1 MPNLEVKC
9 SKELESLFLENNG
22 ELLRKMHALLQG
34 HQSLDPV
41 TEEPKNT
48 MLRNRVA
55 TTLTPWTFCIVGDEE
70 VPSKRVSVNFALG
83 DKPDRKGPLGDRLRK
98 DLGLDLEDVIVTHL
112 SEKYKMEEGRE
123 YTMVSETREVNRH
136 HYNDK
141 PRKKSAPRPKNIEP
155 DPNPEKPT
163 FEMPVG
169 AINTHCHV
177 NSNGMTPFPWSDDR
191 KYDPAFAPWRKLEE
205 LDNHLGFA
213 GEVVV
218 AATCHGTDNSYM
230 LNALK
235 KSKGRALGVA
245 FVDKTISDGELTELD
260 AAGVRGVRYSYV
272 KRLTNPPPPEEMVRM
287 ALRLKRLK
295 DSGQFKNE
303 WHIDLYCE
311 AADLK
316 DLESHIKVI
325 PIPVV
330 FDHMAVPVI
339 ANGVE
344 DPEFQRFRQLFRDKK
359 DCYAKVTCP
368 ERLTGSGR
376 PEDWAKVLPF
386 ARALA
391 DEFPQRV
398 ISGTDWPHPNMKEG
412 QMPNDGALLNRW
424 IWDVAGRNG
433 EALKRLLV
441 DNPRKLFNFPLH
453 SAPRA

>member
-9 SKELESLFLENNG
+9 SQEMESFFLENDG
-22 ELLRKMHALLQG
+22 ELLRRMHALLKD
-34 HQSLDPV
+34 HKSLDPL

-48 MLRNRVA
+48 VLRNRVA

-70 VPSKRVSVNFALG
+70 GPSKRISVNFALG

-98 DLGLDLEDVIVTHL
+98 DLGLDLEDVIVKHL
-112 SEKYKMEEGRE
+112 AEKYKMEEGRE

-141 PRKKSAPRPKNIEP
+141 PRKQVAARPRNLE
-155 DPNPEKPT
+155 PNPEPDRPA
-163 FEMPVG
+163 FEMPPG

-205 LDNHLGFA
+205 LDTFLGFS

-245 FVDKTISDGELTELD
+245 FVDKNISDQELIELD
-260 AAGVRGVRYSYV
+260 SAGVRGVRYSYV
-272 KRLTNPPPPEEMVRM
+272 KRLTNPPPPEEMVAM
-287 ALRLKRLK
+287 ANRLKRLK
-295 DSGQFKNE
+295 DAGKLKND

-316 DLESHIKVI
+316 DLESHIKAI

-330 FDHMAVPVI
+330 FDHMAVPAI
-339 ANGVE
+339 DKGVS
-344 DPEFQRFRQLFRDKK
+344 DPEFKRYLQLFRDKQ
-359 DCYAKVTCP
+359 DCYAKLTCP
-368 ERLTGSGR
+368 ERLTGSGK
-376 PEDWAKVLPF
+376 PEDWGKVLPF

-391 DEFPQRV
+391 EEFPDRV

-412 QMPNDGALLNRW
+412 QMPNDGELLNRW
-424 IWDVAGRNG
+424 IREIADRNS
-433 EALKRLLV
+433 ETLRRILV
-441 DNPRKLFNFPLH
+441 DNPRRLFNFP
-453 SAPRA
+453 ARPA

>member
-9 SKELESLFLENNG
+9 SKELEHLFLENDG
-22 ELLRKMHALLQG
+22 ELLRKLHALLQS

-55 TTLTPWTFCIVGDEE
+55 TTLTPWTFCIVGDEPG
-70 VPSKRVSVNFALG
+70 PSKRVSVNFALG

-98 DLGLDLEDVIVTHL
+98 DLGLDLEDIIVNHL

-141 PRKKSAPRPKNIEP
+141 PRKKAPARAKNIEP
-155 DPNPEKPT
+155 NPNPDKPA
-163 FEMPVG
+163 FQMPPG

-191 KYDPAFAPWRKLEE
+191 KYDPAFAPWKKLEA
-205 LDNHLGFA
+205 LDTFLGFS
-213 GEVVV
+213 GEVIV
-218 AATCHGTDNSYM
+218 AATCHGTDNSFM

-245 FVDKTISDGELTELD
+245 FVEKTISDQELADLD
-260 AAGVRGVRYSYV
+260 KAGVRGVRYSYV
-272 KRLTNPPPPEEMVRM
+272 KRLTNPPPPEEMVAM
-287 ALRLKRLK
+287 ANRIKPL
-295 DSGQFKNE
+295 N

-316 DLESHIKVI
+316 DLEPHIKSI
-325 PIPVV
+325 PVPVV
-330 FDHMAVPVI
+330 FDHMAVPAI
-339 ANGVE
+339 EKGVG
-344 DPEFQRFRQLFRDKK
+344 DPEFQRYLQLFRDKQ

-368 ERLTGSGR
+368 ERLTGSGK
-376 PEDWAKVLPF
+376 PEEWTKVLPF

-391 DEFPQRV
+391 EEFPDRV
-398 ISGTDWPHPNMKEG
+398 ITGTDWPHPNMKEG
-412 QMPNDGALLNRW
+412 QMPNDGELLNRW
-424 IWDVAGRNG
+424 IWEVAGRNS
-433 EALKRLLV
+433 ATLKRILV
-441 DNPRKLFNFPLH
+441 DNPRTLFRFP
-453 SAPRA
+453 AP

>member
-1 MPNLEVKC
+1 
-9 SKELESLFLENNG
+9 
-22 ELLRKMHALLQG
+22 MHALLQG

-70 VPSKRVSVNFALG
+70 GPSKRVSVNFALG

-98 DLGLDLEDVIVTHL
+98 DLGLDLEDVIVNHL

-141 PRKKSAPRPKNIEP
+141 PRKKSPARSKNLEP
-155 DPNPEKPT
+155 DPKPDKPA
-163 FEMPVG
+163 FPMPPG

-191 KYDPAFAPWRKLEE
+191 KYDPAFAPWRKLLE
-205 LDNHLGFA
+205 LDTFLGFS
-213 GEVVV
+213 GEVIV

-245 FVDKTISDGELTELD
+245 FIDKNVSDQDLVELD
-260 AAGVRGVRYSYV
+260 KAGVRGVRYSYV
-272 KRLTNPPPPEEMVRM
+272 KRLTNPPPPEEMITM
-287 ALRLKRLK
+287 ARRVKYL
-295 DSGQFKNE
+295 N

-316 DLESHIKVI
+316 DLEPHIKAI

-330 FDHMAVPVI
+330 FDHMAVPAI
-339 ANGVE
+339 DKGVS
-344 DPEFQRFRQLFRDKK
+344 DPEFQRYLQLFRDKK

-368 ERLTGSGR
+368 ERLTGSSK
-376 PEDWAKVLPF
+376 PEDWSKVLPF

-391 DEFPQRV
+391 EEFPDRV
-398 ISGTDWPHPNMKEG
+398 ITGTDWPHPNMKEG
-412 QMPNDGALLNRW
+412 QMPNDGELLNRW
-424 IWDVAGRNG
+424 IWEVAGKNSDT
-433 EALKRLLV
+433 LKRLLV
-441 DNPRKLFNFPLH
+441 DNPRRLFKFP
-453 SAPRA
+453 

>member
-1 MPNLEVKC
+1 MENF
-9 SKELESLFLENNG
+9 FLENNG
-22 ELLRKMHALLQG
+22 ELLRKLHSLLQG

-41 TEEPKNT
+41 TEEPRNT
-48 MLRNRVA
+48 VLRNRVA
-55 TTLTPWTFCIVGDEE
+55 TSLAPWTFCIVGDEAG
-70 VPSKRVSVNFALG
+70 PSQRVTVNFALG

-98 DLGLDLEDVIVTHL
+98 DLGLDLEDVIVAHL
-112 SEKYKMEEGRE
+112 ADKYQMEEGRH

-141 PRKKSAPRPKNIEP
+141 PRQRAAARPKNIEP
-155 DPNPEKPT
+155 DANPEKPA
-163 FEMPVG
+163 FAMPPG

-205 LDNHLGFA
+205 LDTFLGFS
-213 GEVVV
+213 GEVIV

-245 FVDKTISDGELTELD
+245 FVEKTISDQELTDLD
-260 AAGVRGVRYSYV
+260 KAGVRGVRYSYV
-272 KRLTNPPPPEEMVRM
+272 KRLTNPPPPEEMVAM
-287 ALRLKRLK
+287 ANRVKHL
-295 DSGQFKNE
+295 N

-316 DLESHIKVI
+316 DLEPHIKAI

-330 FDHMAVPVI
+330 FDHMAVPNI
-339 ANGVE
+339 DKGVG
-344 DPEFQRFRQLFRDKK
+344 DPEFQRYLQLFRDKQ

-368 ERLTGSGR
+368 ERLTGSSK
-376 PEDWAKVLPF
+376 PEDWSKALPF

-391 DEFPQRV
+391 DEFPDRV
-398 ISGTDWPHPNMKEG
+398 ITGTDWPHPNMKEG
-412 QMPNDGALLNRW
+412 QMPNDGELLNRW
-424 IWDVAGRNG
+424 IWEIAGRNS
-433 EALKRLLV
+433 ATLKRLLV
-441 DNPRKLFNFPLH
+441 DNPRRLFNF
-453 SAPRA
+453 

>member
-9 SKELESLFLENNG
+9 SKELERLFLENNG

-55 TTLTPWTFCIVGDEE
+55 TTLTPWTFCIVGDEPG
-70 VPSKRVSVNFALG
+70 PSKRVSVNFALG

-98 DLGLDLEDVIVTHL
+98 DLGLDLEDVIVNHL
-112 SEKYKMEEGRE
+112 SEKYQMEEGRE

-141 PRKKSAPRPKNIEP
+141 PRKKAPARSKNLE
-155 DPNPEKPT
+155 PNPQPDKPA
-163 FEMPVG
+163 FEMPPG

-191 KYDPAFAPWRKLEE
+191 KYDPAFAPWRKLLE
-205 LDNHLGFA
+205 LDTFLGFS
-213 GEVVV
+213 GEVIV

-245 FVDKTISDGELTELD
+245 FVEKSISDQELAELD
-260 AAGVRGVRYSYV
+260 KAGVRGVRYSYV
-272 KRLTNPPPPEEMVRM
+272 KRLTNPPPPEEMVAM
-287 ALRLKRLK
+287 ANRIKPL
-295 DSGQFKNE
+295 N

-316 DLESHIKVI
+316 DLEPHIKSI
-325 PIPVV
+325 PVPVV
-330 FDHMAVPVI
+330 FDHMAVPAI
-339 ANGVE
+339 DKGVG
-344 DPEFQRFRQLFRDKK
+344 DPEFQHYLQLFRDKK

-368 ERLTGSGR
+368 ERLTGSSK
-376 PEDWAKVLPF
+376 PEDWSKVLPF

-391 DEFPQRV
+391 EEFPDRV
-398 ISGTDWPHPNMKEG
+398 ITGTDWPHPNMKEG
-412 QMPNDGALLNRW
+412 QMPNDGELLNRW
-424 IWDVAGRNG
+424 IWEIAGKNSDYS
-433 EALKRLLV
+433 EA
-441 DNPRKLFNFPLH
+441 PPGG
-453 SAPRA
+453 

>member
-9 SKELESLFLENNG
+9 SQELERFFLENDG
-22 ELLRKMHALLQG
+22 ELLRKLHALLQG
-34 HQSLDPV
+34 HQSLDPI

-55 TTLTPWTFCIVGDEE
+55 TTLMPWMFCIVGDEPG
-70 VPSKRVSVNFALG
+70 PSKRVSVNFALG

-98 DLGLDLEDVIVTHL
+98 DLGLDLEDIIVNHL
-112 SEKYKMEEGRE
+112 SEKYQMEEGRE

-141 PRKKSAPRPKNIEP
+141 PRKKAPVRAKNIEP
-155 DPNPEKPT
+155 NPNPEKPA
-163 FEMPVG
+163 FEMPPG

-191 KYDPAFAPWRKLEE
+191 KYDPAFAPWRKLEA
-205 LDNHLGFA
+205 LDTFLGFA
-213 GEVVV
+213 GEVIV

-245 FVDKTISDGELTELD
+245 FVDKNISDQELMELD

-272 KRLTNPPPPEEMVRM
+272 KRLTNPPPPEEMVAM
-287 ALRLKRLK
+287 ANRLCRLW
-295 DSGQFKNE
+295 DAGRLKNE

-311 AADLK
+311 AADLQ
-316 DLESHIKVI
+316 DLEPHIKAI

-330 FDHMAVPVI
+330 FDHMAVPAI
-339 ANGVE
+339 DKGVSA
-344 DPEFQRFRQLFRDKK
+344 PEFQRYLQLFRDKQ

-368 ERLTGSGR
+368 ERLTGSSK
-376 PEDWAKVLPF
+376 PEEWSKVLPF

-391 DEFPQRV
+391 EEFPTRV
-398 ISGTDWPHPNMKEG
+398 ITGTDWPHPNMKEG
-412 QMPNDGALLNRW
+412 QMPNDGELLNRW
-424 IWDVAGRNG
+424 IWEVAGRNSNILG
-433 EALKRLLV
+433 RLLV
-441 DNPRKLFNFPLH
+441 DNPRALFNFPG
-453 SAPRA
+453 

>member
-1 MPNLEVKC
+1 MKC
-9 SKELESLFLENNG
+9 SQELERFFLENDG
-22 ELLRKMHALLQG
+22 ELLRKLHALLQG
-34 HQSLDPV
+34 HQSLDPI

-55 TTLTPWTFCIVGDEE
+55 TTLTPWTFCIVGDEPG
-70 VPSKRVSVNFALG
+70 PSKRVSVNFALG

-98 DLGLDLEDVIVTHL
+98 DLGLDLEDIIVNHL
-112 SEKYKMEEGRE
+112 SEKYQMEEGRE

-141 PRKKSAPRPKNIEP
+141 PRKKAPARAKNIEP
-155 DPNPEKPT
+155 NPNPEKPA
-163 FEMPVG
+163 FEMPPG

-191 KYDPAFAPWRKLEE
+191 KYDPAFAPWRKLEA
-205 LDNHLGFA
+205 LDTFLGFA
-213 GEVVV
+213 GEVIV

-245 FVDKTISDGELTELD
+245 FVDKNISDQELMELD

-272 KRLTNPPPPEEMVRM
+272 KRLTNPPPPEEMVAM
-287 ALRLKRLK
+287 ANRLCLLW
-295 DSGQFKNE
+295 DAGSLKNE

-311 AADLK
+311 AADLQ
-316 DLESHIKVI
+316 DLEPHIKAI

-330 FDHMAVPVI
+330 FDHMAVPAI
-339 ANGVE
+339 EKGVSA
-344 DPEFQRFRQLFRDKK
+344 PEFQRYLQLFRDKQ

-368 ERLTGSGR
+368 ERLTGSSK
-376 PEDWAKVLPF
+376 PEEWSKVLPF

-391 DEFPQRV
+391 EEFPTRV
-398 ISGTDWPHPNMKEG
+398 ITGTDWPHPNMKEG
-412 QMPNDGALLNRW
+412 QMPNDGDLLNRW
-424 IWDVAGRNG
+424 IWEVAGRNSDT
-433 EALKRLLV
+433 LRRILV
-441 DNPRKLFNFPLH
+441 DNPRALFNFPG
-453 SAPRA
+453 

>member
-9 SKELESLFLENNG
+9 SKELEHFFLENNG

-55 TTLTPWTFCIVGDEE
+55 TTLTPWTFCIVGDEPG
-70 VPSKRVSVNFALG
+70 PSKRVSVNFALG

-98 DLGLDLEDVIVTHL
+98 DLGLDLEDVIVDHL
-112 SEKYKMEEGRE
+112 SEKYKMEEGRD
-123 YTMVSETREVNRH
+123 YTMISETREVNRH

-141 PRKKSAPRPKNIEP
+141 PRPKAPVRAKNLE
-155 DPNPEKPT
+155 PNPKPDKPA
-163 FEMPVG
+163 FAMPPG

-205 LDNHLGFA
+205 LDTFLGFS
-213 GEVVV
+213 GEVIV

-235 KSKGRALGVA
+235 KSKGRSLGVA
-245 FVDKTISDGELTELD
+245 FVEKTISDQELTDLD
-260 AAGVRGVRYSYV
+260 KAGVRGVRYSYV
-272 KRLTNPPPPEEMVRM
+272 KRLTNPPPPDEMVAM
-287 ALRLKRLK
+287 AARVKRL
-295 DSGQFKNE
+295 N

-316 DLESHIKVI
+316 DLEPHIKAI
-325 PIPVV
+325 PVPVV
-330 FDHMAVPVI
+330 FDHMAVPNVDKGI
-339 ANGVE
+339 D
-344 DPEFQRFRQLFRDKK
+344 DPEFQRYLQVFRDKK

-368 ERLTGSGR
+368 ERLTGSSK
-376 PEDWAKVLPF
+376 PKDWSKVLPF

-391 DEFPQRV
+391 DEFPDRV
-398 ISGTDWPHPNMKEG
+398 ITGTDWPHPNMKEG
-412 QMPNDGALLNRW
+412 QMPNDGELLNRW
-424 IWDVAGRNG
+424 IWEIAGGNSDS
-433 EALKRLLV
+433 LKRLLV
-441 DNPRKLFNFPLH
+441 DNPRRLFNF
-453 SAPRA
+453 

>member
-1 MPNLEVKC
+1 MKC
-9 SKELESLFLENNG
+9 SKELEHLFLENDG
-22 ELLRKMHALLQG
+22 ELLRKLHALLQG

-55 TTLTPWTFCIVGDEE
+55 TTLTPWTSCIVGDEPG
-70 VPSKRVSVNFALG
+70 PSKRVSVNFALG

-98 DLGLDLEDVIVTHL
+98 DLGLDLEDIIVNHL

-141 PRKKSAPRPKNIEP
+141 PRKKAPARAKNIEP
-155 DPNPEKPT
+155 NPKPDKPV
-163 FEMPVG
+163 FEMPPG

-205 LDNHLGFA
+205 LDTFLGFS
-213 GEVVV
+213 GEVIV
-218 AATCHGTDNSYM
+218 AATCHGIDNSFM

-245 FVDKTISDGELTELD
+245 FVEKTISDQELTDLD
-260 AAGVRGVRYSYV
+260 KAGVRGVRYSYV
-272 KRLTNPPPPEEMVRM
+272 KRLTNPPPPEEMVEM
-287 ALRLKRLK
+287 AKRIKRL
-295 DSGQFKNE
+295 N

-311 AADLK
+311 APDLK
-316 DLESHIKVI
+316 DLESHIKAI
-325 PIPVV
+325 PVPVV
-330 FDHMAVPVI
+330 FDHMAVPNI
-339 ANGVE
+339 DKGVG
-344 DPEFQRFRQLFRDKK
+344 DPEFQRYLQLFRDKK

-368 ERLTGSGR
+368 ERLTGSGK
-376 PEDWAKVLPF
+376 PEDWSTVLPF

-391 DEFPQRV
+391 EEFPDRV
-398 ISGTDWPHPNMKEG
+398 ITGTDWPHPNMKEG
-412 QMPNDGALLNRW
+412 QMPNDGELLNRW
-424 IWDVAGRNG
+424 IWEVAGKSSA
-433 EALKRLLV
+433 ALKRFLV
-441 DNPRKLFNFPLH
+441 DNPRRLFTF
-453 SAPRA
+453 S

>member
-1 MPNLEVKC
+1 VPNLEVKC
-9 SKELESLFLENNG
+9 SKDLEHCFLENDG
-22 ELLRKMHALLQG
+22 ELLRKLHALLQG
-34 HQSLDPV
+34 HQSLDPI

-55 TTLTPWTFCIVGDEE
+55 TTLTPWTFCIVGDEPG
-70 VPSKRVSVNFALG
+70 PSKRVSVNFALG

-98 DLGLDLEDVIVTHL
+98 DLGLDLEDIIVNHL
-112 SEKYKMEEGRE
+112 SEKYQMEEGRE

-141 PRKKSAPRPKNIEP
+141 PRKKAPARAKNIEP
-155 DPNPEKPT
+155 NPSPDKPA
-163 FEMPVG
+163 FEMPPG

-191 KYDPAFAPWRKLEE
+191 KYDPAFAPWRKLEA
-205 LDNHLGFA
+205 LDTFLGFS
-213 GEVVV
+213 GEVIV

-245 FVDKTISDGELTELD
+245 FVDKNISDQELMELD

-272 KRLTNPPPPEEMVRM
+272 KRLTNPPPPEEMVTM
-287 ALRLKRLK
+287 ANRIKSL
-295 DSGQFKNE
+295 N

-316 DLESHIKVI
+316 DLEPNIKAI
-325 PIPVV
+325 PVPVV
-330 FDHMAVPVI
+330 FDHMAVPNI
-339 ANGVE
+339 DKGVS
-344 DPEFQRFRQLFRDKK
+344 DPEFQRYLQLFRDKK

-368 ERLTGSGR
+368 ERLTGSSK
-376 PEDWAKVLPF
+376 PEEWSKVLPF

-391 DEFPQRV
+391 EEFPTRV
-398 ISGTDWPHPNMKEG
+398 ITGTDWPHPNMKEG
-412 QMPNDGALLNRW
+412 QMPNDGELLNRW
-424 IWDVAGRNG
+424 IWEVAGKSR
-433 EALKRLLV
+433 ETLRRILV
-441 DNPRKLFNFPLH
+441 DNPRSLFNFPG
-453 SAPRA
+453 

>member
-9 SKELESLFLENNG
+9 SRELEHLFLENDG

-55 TTLTPWTFCIVGDEE
+55 TTLTPWTFCIVGDEPG
-70 VPSKRVSVNFALG
+70 PSKRVSVNFALG

-98 DLGLDLEDVIVTHL
+98 DLGLDLEDVIVNHL
-112 SEKYKMEEGRE
+112 SEKYKMEEGRD

-141 PRKKSAPRPKNIEP
+141 PRAKAPARAKNIEP
-155 DPNPEKPT
+155 NPKPDKPA
-163 FEMPVG
+163 FEMPPG

-205 LDNHLGFA
+205 LDTFLGFS
-213 GEVVV
+213 GEVIV

-245 FVDKTISDGELTELD
+245 FVEKNITDQELTDLD
-260 AAGVRGVRYSYV
+260 KAGVRGVRYSYV
-272 KRLTNPPPPEEMVRM
+272 KRLTNPPPPEEMVAM
-287 ALRLKRLK
+287 ANRVKRL
-295 DSGQFKNE
+295 N

-316 DLESHIKVI
+316 DLEPHIKAI
-325 PIPVV
+325 PVPVV
-330 FDHMAVPVI
+330 FDHMAVPNIDKGI
-339 ANGVE
+339 A
-344 DPEFQRFRQLFRDKK
+344 DPEFQRYLELFRDKK

-368 ERLTGSGR
+368 ERLSGSSK
-376 PEDWAKVLPF
+376 PEDWSKVLPF

-391 DEFPQRV
+391 QEFPDRV
-398 ISGTDWPHPNMKEG
+398 ITGTDWPHPNMKEG
-412 QMPNDGALLNRW
+412 QMPNDGELLNRW
-424 IWDVAGRNG
+424 IWEVAGRNS
-433 EALKRLLV
+433 ATLKRLLV
-441 DNPRKLFNFPLH
+441 DNPRRLFNF
-453 SAPRA
+453 

>member
-9 SKELESLFLENNG
+9 SRELEHLFLENDG

-55 TTLTPWTFCIVGDEE
+55 TTLTPWTFCIVGDEPG
-70 VPSKRVSVNFALG
+70 PSKRVSVNFALG

-98 DLGLDLEDVIVTHL
+98 DLGLDLEDVIVNHL
-112 SEKYKMEEGRE
+112 SEKYKMEEGRD

-141 PRKKSAPRPKNIEP
+141 PRAKAPARAKNIEP
-155 DPNPEKPT
+155 NPKPDKPA
-163 FEMPVG
+163 FEMPPG

-205 LDNHLGFA
+205 LDTFLGFS
-213 GEVVV
+213 GEVIV

-245 FVDKTISDGELTELD
+245 FVEKNITDQELTDLD
-260 AAGVRGVRYSYV
+260 KAGVRGVRYSYV
-272 KRLTNPPPPEEMVRM
+272 KRLTNPPPPEEMVAM
-287 ALRLKRLK
+287 ANRVKRL
-295 DSGQFKNE
+295 N

-316 DLESHIKVI
+316 DLEPHIKAI

-330 FDHMAVPVI
+330 FDHMAVPNI
-339 ANGVE
+339 EKGVS
-344 DPEFQRFRQLFRDKK
+344 DPEFQRYLQLFRDKK

-368 ERLTGSGR
+368 ERLSGSSK
-376 PEDWAKVLPF
+376 PEDWSKVLPF

-391 DEFPQRV
+391 QEFPDRV
-398 ISGTDWPHPNMKEG
+398 ITGTDWPHPNMKEG
-412 QMPNDGALLNRW
+412 QMPNDGELLNRW
-424 IWDVAGRNG
+424 IWEVAGRNS
-433 EALKRLLV
+433 ATLKRLLV
-441 DNPRKLFNFPLH
+441 DNPRRLFNF
-453 SAPRA
+453 

>member
-9 SKELESLFLENNG
+9 SKEIEHVFLENNG
-22 ELLRKMHALLQG
+22 ELLRKLHALLQS

-55 TTLTPWTFCIVGDEE
+55 TTLTPWVFCIVGDETG
-70 VPSKRVSVNFALG
+70 PSQRVSVNFALG

-98 DLGLDLEDVIVTHL
+98 DLGLDLEDIIVNHL

-141 PRKKSAPRPKNIEP
+141 PRKKAPARAKNLE
-155 DPNPEKPT
+155 PNPNPDKPA
-163 FEMPVG
+163 FEMPPG

-205 LDNHLGFA
+205 LDTFLGFS
-213 GEVVV
+213 GEVIV

-245 FVDKTISDGELTELD
+245 FVDKNISDQELVELD
-260 AAGVRGVRYSYV
+260 TAGVRGVRYSYV
-272 KRLTNPPPPEEMVRM
+272 KRLTNPPPPEEMVTM
-287 ALRLKRLK
+287 ANRLCSLWDSGRLKH
-295 DSGQFKNE
+295 E

-316 DLESHIKVI
+316 DLEAHIKAI
-325 PIPVV
+325 PIPIV
-330 FDHMAVPVI
+330 FDHMAVPAI
-339 ANGVE
+339 NNGA
-344 DPEFQRFRQLFRDKK
+344 DAPEFQRFLKLFRDKK

-368 ERLTGSGR
+368 ERLTGSSKA
-376 PEDWAKVLPF
+376 EDWAKVLPF

-391 DEFPQRV
+391 DEFPERV

-412 QMPNDGALLNRW
+412 QMPNDGELLNRW
-424 IWDVAGRNG
+424 IWEVAGRN
-433 EALKRLLV
+433 AHTLKHILV
-441 DNPRKLFNFPLH
+441 DNPRRLFTFARPATL
-453 SAPRA
+453 